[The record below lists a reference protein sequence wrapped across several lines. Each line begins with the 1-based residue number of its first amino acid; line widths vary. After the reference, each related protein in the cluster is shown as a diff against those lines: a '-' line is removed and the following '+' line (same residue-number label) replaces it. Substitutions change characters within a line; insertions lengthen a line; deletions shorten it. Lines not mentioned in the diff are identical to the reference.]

1 MAYKVVNSF
10 FDKEDGNRLYE
21 VGQSYP
27 RTGVKPSKERIEL
40 LSNDENKEK
49 TIFIKE
55 VSGKKRANEK
65 KSGE

>member
-10 FDKEDGNRLYE
+10 FDKEDKNRLYE

-27 RTGVKPSKERIEL
+27 RTGLKPSKERIEF
-40 LSNDENKEK
+40 LSSDKNDEKK
-49 TIFIKE
+49 VFIKE
-55 VSGKKRANEK
+55 VVKKKAKSE

>member
-40 LSNDENKEK
+40 LSSNKNDEKK
-49 TIFIKE
+49 VFIKE
-55 VSGKKRANEK
+55 VGKKRAIEK